1 MEFLKVTAQT
11 WVSMPTILCG
21 TTLDDLDDGG
31 PVVSTGTLP
40 EIYPGQVTEFIGVGR
55 VDVDE
60 EAACAVLTDEH
71 FWWLPLPDIKTQDQ
85 ALAWLQAQAWTP
97 EFLATFEVGY

>member
-11 WVSMPTILCG
+11 WVSIPTILCG

-31 PVVSTGTLP
+31 PVVCTGTLP
-40 EIYPGQVTEFIGVGR
+40 EIYPGQATEFIGVGR

-71 FWWLPLPDIKTQDQ
+71 FWWLPLQEDSGPGPGMAAGTSLDSGV
-85 ALAWLQAQAWTP
+85 P
-97 EFLATFEVGY
+97 GHV